1 MIMADNKQNT
11 NPNVPNL
18 RFPEFTEDWVQYKCS
33 DLLEFYS
40 TNSLSWEQLDYDN
53 NDLLNLHYGLIHVG
67 LPTLVN
73 VEQHNLPS
81 VKPEFKPKNYTLC
94 KSGDIAFADASEDTN
109 EVAKPIEFYDCSDK
123 QVVCGLHTIHGR
135 DKLNATEIG
144 FKGYAFSSMPFH
156 HKIRRLAQGSK
167 IYSISSKNF
176 SEVTIGIPQK
186 EEQRKIVDLL
196 SKLEERITTQ
206 NKIIEQLQS
215 LIKGIVVE
223 HYNKSHK
230 NKFKIKD
237 LGRSYSVMNMSK
249 EDLSETGN
257 ECIIYGEL
265 FTTYD
270 CVATNIVSKTEKA
283 IQSSTVSTGYDLL
296 FPASTTVDAQ
306 SLIAPTAISQPSIIL
321 GGDMFGI
328 VVNKKYNNEYLSYIF
343 NYIYKNYLARYAQGS
358 TIIHLYYNDIKNLD
372 IELPDIN
379 TQNEL
384 VLLLQNM
391 QDKILTEKKMLSMLE
406 TQKAYLL
413 KNLFI

>member
-1 MIMADNKQNT
+1 MGVL
-11 NPNVPNL
+11 NVPNL
-18 RFPEFTEDWVQYKCS
+18 RFPEFIEEWDQKSISDVANVVGGGTPDTTIAEYWDGNIQWFTPSEIGKSKYISKSERKITQSGLNNSSAKILPQGTILLSTRATIGECS
-33 DLLEFYS
+33 IAMEECS
-40 TNSLSWEQLDYDN
+40 TNQGFQSLISKSNYNSEFVYYLIQTKKK
-53 NDLLNLHYGLIHVG
+53 DLIRNACGSTFLEI
-67 LPTLVN
+67 
-73 VEQHNLPS
+73 S
-81 VKPEFKPKNYTLC
+81 
-94 KSGDIAFADASEDTN
+94 AN
-109 EVAKPIEFYDCSDK
+109 EV
-123 QVVCGLHTIHGR
+123 
-135 DKLNATEIG
+135 
-144 FKGYAFSSMPFH
+144 
-156 HKIRRLAQGSK
+156 
-167 IYSISSKNF
+167 
-176 SEVTIGIPQK
+176 
-186 EEQRKIVDLL
+186 RKIKCRVPQINEQDKITQLL
-196 SKLEERITTQ
+196 SLIDKRIATQ

-230 NKFKIKD
+230 TKFKIKD
-237 LGRSYSVMNMSK
+237 LGRYYSVMNMSK

-358 TIIHLYYNDIKNLD
+358 TIIHLYYNDIKNLN

-391 QDKILTEKKMLSMLE
+391 QDKILTEKKMLSILE
-406 TQKAYLL
+406 TQKAYLF